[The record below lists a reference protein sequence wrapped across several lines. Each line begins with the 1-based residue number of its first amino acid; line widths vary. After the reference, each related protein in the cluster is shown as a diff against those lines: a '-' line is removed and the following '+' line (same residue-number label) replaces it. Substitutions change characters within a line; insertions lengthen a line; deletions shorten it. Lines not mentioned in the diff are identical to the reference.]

1 MTLHRVIQLKTKSKI
16 MPSKRWAANNLFT
29 ENKQKWTV
37 WIQ

>member
-1 MTLHRVIQLKTKSKI
+1 